1 MAPFLIAAF
10 EEAIDKG
17 ELPPTLQQG
26 LIKLI
31 PKPKKDKLSIEN
43 WRPISLLN
51 NDAKIFAMIF
61 AKRLKLGLEDII
73 DEEQSGFVPA
83 EIYVITAV

>member
-1 MAPFLIAAF
+1 MISEFYKVFNGSLAPFLAAMF
-10 EEAIDKG
+10 VEAIRKV
-17 ELPPTLQQG
+17 ELPPTLRQG

-51 NDAKIFAMIF
+51 NDAKIFALVF
-61 AKRLKLGLEDII
+61 AKRLK
-73 DEEQSGFVPA
+73 
-83 EIYVITAV
+83 